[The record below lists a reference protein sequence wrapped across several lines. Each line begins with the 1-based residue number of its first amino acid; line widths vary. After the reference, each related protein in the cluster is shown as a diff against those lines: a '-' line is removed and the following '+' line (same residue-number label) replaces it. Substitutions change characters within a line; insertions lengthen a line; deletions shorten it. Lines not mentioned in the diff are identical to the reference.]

1 MDPVLI
7 RDVFARMYPIGDRE
21 VHLWVASLE
30 GSKENAQNYR
40 ELLSAEEKERASKYV
55 FERDRLH
62 FVLCRGI
69 LRELLGG
76 YLSLPGKS
84 IEISCGLRGK
94 PVLAGPVQN
103 DLRFNLSHSHG
114 FAVFAFSI
122 GQELGVDAE
131 HIREDVE
138 AEEIAQRY
146 FSIEERAELSRLEGA
161 DKAKGF
167 FLCWTR
173 KEAYLKA
180 RGDGLATPLDSFSVT
195 LTPDAPAR
203 LVSEDADR
211 WSLHSLELAKGWAA
225 ALVVQGTAARILTRE
240 HSSTAG
246 AGDGNIRRRNS
257 VNSSD
262 IQ

>member
-1 MDPVLI
+1 
-7 RDVFARMYPIGDRE
+7 MYPIGDRE

-30 GSKENAQNYR
+30 GSEECAQHYR
-40 ELLSAEEKERASKYV
+40 ELLSAEERERASKYV

-62 FVLCRGI
+62 FQLCRGI

-76 YLSLPGKS
+76 YLSVPGKS
-84 IEISCGLRGK
+84 IEISCGIRGK
-94 PVLAGPVQN
+94 PALARPAQN

-131 HIREDVE
+131 RICEDVE
-138 AEEIAQRY
+138 AEEIARRY
-146 FSIEERAELSRLEGA
+146 FSIEERAELSCLEGA

-203 LVSEDADR
+203 LFSEDADH
-211 WSLHSLELAKGWAA
+211 WSLHSLELVKDWAA
-225 ALVVQGTAARILTRE
+225 AVVVEGTAARILTRQ
-240 HSSTAG
+240 HSSA
-246 AGDGNIRRRNS
+246 
-257 VNSSD
+257 SSRGLES
-262 IQ
+262 